1 MKIIEMFSDHF
12 TIWADDLPLDMF
24 QQIPDPFPGCQIA
37 VYFYQDG
44 SMDSA
49 WWKGIELKISGK
61 DGLEL
66 DGMVRSYHD
75 EQRKDRAEEA
85 TS

>member
-49 WWKGIELKISGK
+49 WWKGIELKISGRNA
-61 DGLEL
+61 LEL
-66 DGMVRSYHD
+66 DVMVTHYWD

-85 TS
+85 AS